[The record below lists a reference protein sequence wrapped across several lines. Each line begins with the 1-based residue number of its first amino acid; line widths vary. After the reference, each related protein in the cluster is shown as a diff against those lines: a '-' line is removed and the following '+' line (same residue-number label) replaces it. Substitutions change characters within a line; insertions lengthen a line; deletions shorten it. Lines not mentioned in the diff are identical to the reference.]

1 LSKRTLNRIQSPREI
16 NVNSGKKSQDNPL
29 NYMKNKMREMK
40 VSTLNENKCDILPK
54 SIPCKFE
61 TQFVAT
67 TEINLGNLN
76 SANITS
82 DLESEN
88 YLIDLINQEY
98 ATQEYFQKN
107 FMILNNFIELMN
119 STKEREK
126 DQKFEY
132 ANIVPK
138 IESMIDNL
146 KKNIITKK

>member
-1 LSKRTLNRIQSPREI
+1 
-16 NVNSGKKSQDNPL
+16 
-29 NYMKNKMREMK
+29 MK

-138 IESMIDNL
+138 IESMIDNF